1 MGVEAR
7 IRIEGSLVAEV
18 LGGGTL
24 GTTQSGRL
32 EDGTVIAAKRLE
44 ACAVM
49 PPLEQLA
56 RLGPSAERALVP
68 IHGIVS
74 EGGHRWV
81 VSELAA
87 GVSLKILLERG
98 RMAPMCA
105 VAVAMGL
112 LDAVAALHQVGLRHG
127 SIHPG
132 NVHIGP
138 DGSVRLSD
146 YCLAPRDGQT
156 DARLWA
162 ADIQAVGILLCAMLR
177 LPVDGDGGRQNQ
189 RTSKVAQ
196 SPLGLLARRM
206 ARAPRKRRSAYTA
219 IDDRLALWEAAGR
232 LGTRRMQAAAK
243 ARLAEMVAGPA
254 AGDSPVPQPAP
265 AEQTPRE
272 PGVVRR
278 RRIAGFAASVLLAAI
293 VASLVAISPL
303 ALLRSAA
310 GSRPVGGPVA
320 AATAIRPPSETTA
333 PTNVS
338 SAVPHAQRALPALA
352 PTAAGQV
359 SSVRARLIDP
369 VCSAGAACLLQVQV
383 WVQPS
388 ARPRLVA
395 WTVKSIPLCDGPV
408 LDVGTGA
415 FTAQPGWTH
424 IASDNRIALPQ
435 LKAQALVVVSTMPD
449 LAASAPLFIGDAG
462 APCR

>member
-1 MGVEAR
+1 MGVAAR
-7 IRIEGSLVAEV
+7 IRIEPTVVAKTLGRGS
-18 LGGGTL
+18 L
-24 GTTQSGRL
+24 GTTQPGRL

-44 ACAVM
+44 PCAVV

-56 RLGPSAERALVP
+56 RLGPSGERALVP
-68 IHGIVS
+68 IHGVMS
-74 EGGHRWV
+74 EGGQRWV
-81 VSELAA
+81 LSELAA
-87 GVSLKILLERG
+87 GVSLKVLLERG

-105 VAVAMGL
+105 VAVAMGV

-146 YCLAPRDGQT
+146 YCLAPREGQS

-162 ADIQAVGILLCAMLR
+162 ADSQAVGILLCTMLR
-177 LPVDGDGGRQNQ
+177 LPVDGDRVRQRQ
-189 RTSKVAQ
+189 RTSKIAQ
-196 SPLGLLARRM
+196 SPLGLLATHM
-206 ARAPRKRRSAYTA
+206 ARDPRKQQSAYTA

-232 LGTRRMQAAAK
+232 LATRRMQAAAK
-243 ARLAEMVAGPA
+243 ARLAEMVAGPE
-254 AGDSPVPQPAP
+254 AGDSPIPQPTP
-265 AEQTPRE
+265 AEQTPPE
-272 PGVVRR
+272 PAVGRR
-278 RRIAGFAASVLLAAI
+278 RRIAGFAAALLLASI
-293 VASLVAISPL
+293 VATLVAISPD

-310 GSRPVGGPVA
+310 GARPMAA
-320 AATAIRPPSETTA
+320 AATERPPSETTA
-333 PTNVS
+333 PADIS
-338 SAVPHAQRALPALA
+338 IQVPLAQRQLPVLG

-369 VCSAGAACLLQVQV
+369 ACAAGAPCLVEVQV

-388 ARPRLVA
+388 AQPRRVA
-395 WTVKSIPLCDGPV
+395 WTVKSIPLCEGSV

-415 FTAQPGWTH
+415 MTAEPGWTH

-435 LKAQALVVVSTMPD
+435 LKSQALLVVSTIPD
-449 LAASAPLFIGDAG
+449 LAASAPLFIGDPG
-462 APCR
+462 ASC